1 MKWLWSLIKDLCSTV
16 ASSCM
21 PLSQSKFVLHTGDIR
36 CSTVVQFCF
45 FQTKEFEPDKLWKLW
60 NKEVLKRYKRQTII
74 RTKFTT
80 QILCF
85 PGLIDSTPFSIHKN
99 DFKKIL
105 CCEEHMVARVP
116 PPKVG
121 SCLDYF
127 IIRIL
132 KSRVRAGEI
141 LLTRRN
147 GNFLATGFL
156 IWNTDKFP
164 FYFLTT
170 VRLELSGSGF
180 LTFLDLNLDFRI
192 VYPNLGYVII
202 PSLQS

>member
-1 MKWLWSLIKDLCSTV
+1 MQDVVYDYRNKFNLSKVSKKKNIKQIKQLENHTDSKNFSLNGESVKTFYQITLVHLSQPAGNVGNEIKKLSFDQNTYRLIERHFYKKSQKKRILMKWLWSLIKDLCSTV

-85 PGLIDSTPFSIHKN
+85 PGLIDSTPFSI
-99 DFKKIL
+99 D
-105 CCEEHMVARVP
+105 E
-116 PPKVG
+116 
-121 SCLDYF
+121 SD
-127 IIRIL
+127 
-132 KSRVRAGEI
+132 
-141 LLTRRN
+141 
-147 GNFLATGFL
+147 
-156 IWNTDKFP
+156 
-164 FYFLTT
+164 
-170 VRLELSGSGF
+170 
-180 LTFLDLNLDFRI
+180 
-192 VYPNLGYVII
+192 
-202 PSLQS
+202 